1 MVVMNNI
8 KTEGF
13 FCPSQAISSGQP
25 CVLQNYILCRA
36 PHQLLEDT
44 LIGQWS
50 AVRKL
55 LTNQRLVFRQAAGSL
70 YILFESISSWT
81 EVCAEDD
88 TCALVVAAIAGAVGF
103 AGGYLANIVIMGGGK
118 RSFDPSIPIA
128 QNIMQGIFIFLES
141 LNKFFQLIFF
151 FFKGIENFEKN
162 MNRSPIIQ

>member
-1 MVVMNNI
+1 MIEWTATDPMTPMEEVEDVVITRVVMNNI

-44 LIGQWS
+44 LIGQCS

-81 EVCAEDD
+81 EVWAEDD
-88 TCALVVAAIAGAVGF
+88 TCEQS
-103 AGGYLANIVIMGGGK
+103 K
-118 RSFDPSIPIA
+118 
-128 QNIMQGIFIFLES
+128 QGNGDSEI
-141 LNKFFQLIFF
+141 KT
-151 FFKGIENFEKN
+151 
-162 MNRSPIIQ
+162 